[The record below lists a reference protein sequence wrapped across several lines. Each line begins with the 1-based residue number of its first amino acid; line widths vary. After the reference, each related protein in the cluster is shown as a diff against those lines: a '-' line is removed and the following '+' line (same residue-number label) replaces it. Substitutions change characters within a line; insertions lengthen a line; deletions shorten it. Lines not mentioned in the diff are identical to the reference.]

1 MKKYLILFVFA
12 LVTTLSAQAQIGI
25 RVGANYTGYRG
36 DDLSQRANRERVFG
50 GHAGIYAMVP
60 LSADNFF
67 SLKPELLFSMKG
79 TQYDLA
85 GKNHNERLYY
95 VDVPVLAHVNAGP
108 LYFEGGPQLS
118 ILAGDDAEKDLEYRR
133 LGLGYAAGIG
143 IGTPMGV
150 SIGVRY
156 TSDFSKLLDNNEAQ
170 VYNDVF
176 MLTLGY
182 TLGSR

>member
-12 LVTTLSAQAQIGI
+12 LMTTVAAQAQIGL
-25 RVGANYTGYRG
+25 RVGANYSNYRG
-36 DDLSQRANRERVFG
+36 DNLVERPDRERVWG
-50 GHAGIYAMVP
+50 GHAGLYTMIP

-67 SLKPELLFSMKG
+67 SLKPELLFSLKG
-79 TQYDLA
+79 TQYDQT

-95 VDVPVLAHVNAGP
+95 IDVPVLAHINAGP

-118 ILAGDDAEKDLEYRR
+118 LRAGDNAEQDLEYKRIA
-133 LGLGYAAGIG
+133 LGYAAGLG
-143 IGTPMGV
+143 IGTPMGF

-156 TSDFSKLLDNNEAQ
+156 NSDISKLLDNDERKI
-170 VYNDVF
+170 YNDVF

-182 TLGSR
+182 TLGGR